1 MAKRTGIRWLL
12 LLGLSLL
19 TVVVVLLFYDRLVEP
34 TSSSSVVGL
43 AIRGV
48 TAQGAF
54 DPAAELAAQWQK
66 DARLTT
72 VSCQWS
78 NVGTQRTDETVWAFQ
93 FFSPSTQ
100 RLALITVADGAA
112 RMVRDSLSPY
122 SLSTFSA
129 ERWRV
134 DSDQALRTWWNS
146 GGSDMANRHP
156 DTDLAMHLHMSD
168 EGGNDP
174 IWTVVGFVSSPEM
187 TSIVVV
193 NGADGSLVGP

>member
-1 MAKRTGIRWLL
+1 MAKKTGVRWLL

-19 TVVVVLLFYDRLVEP
+19 TVVVVLLFYDRLAGS
-34 TSSSSVVGL
+34 TSSPVVGL
-43 AIRGV
+43 AIQGV
-48 TAQGAF
+48 TARRAF

-78 NVGTQRTDETVWAFQ
+78 KVGTQRTDETVWAFQ

-100 RLALITVADGAA
+100 RLVLITVADGAA

-129 ERWRV
+129 ERWQV
-134 DSDQALRTWWNS
+134 DSDQALQTWWNN
-146 GGSDMANRHP
+146 GGSEMATRHP
-156 DTDLAMHLHMSD
+156 DTDLAMHLHISD

-174 IWTVVGFVSSPEM
+174 VWTVVGFVSSPEM

-193 NGADGSLVGP
+193 NGANGSLVEP

>member
-1 MAKRTGIRWLL
+1 MAKGKGIQWLL

-34 TSSSSVVGL
+34 TSSSPVMGL
-43 AIRGV
+43 AIQGD
-48 TAQGAF
+48 TARTAF
-54 DPAAELAAQWQK
+54 DPAAELAAQWQQ
-66 DARLTT
+66 DARLTS

-78 NVGTQRTDETVWAFQ
+78 KVGTQRTDATVWAFQ

-100 RLALITVADGAA
+100 RLALVTVADGAA

-122 SLSTFSA
+122 RVSTFPA

-146 GGSDMANRHP
+146 GGSDIVARHP
-156 DTDLAMHLHMSD
+156 DIDLAMHLHVPD
-168 EGGNDP
+168 EGRDDP
-174 IWTVVGFVSSPEM
+174 VWTVAGLASSPEM

-193 NGADGSLVGP
+193 NGVDGSLIAP